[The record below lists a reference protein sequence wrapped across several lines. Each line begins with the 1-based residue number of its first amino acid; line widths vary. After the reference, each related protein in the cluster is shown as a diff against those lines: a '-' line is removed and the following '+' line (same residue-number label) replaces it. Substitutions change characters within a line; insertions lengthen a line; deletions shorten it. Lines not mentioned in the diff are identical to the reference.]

1 MRFTKSRLADVE
13 QAYSIV
19 AMPILG
25 ESRVIAAPEGPGPVM
40 AFTPPSLDPVVLVDG
55 PGGCMGFAAYPG
67 RDDAIF
73 LISDFYPIYQ
83 SERAGVD
90 LCLAVDGLAVPWARR
105 RVFELPFV
113 HRICTVGDG
122 QRSFLLA
129 ASICGGKTHR
139 DDWSQP
145 GTVYAA
151 ELSEEPEHD
160 LEPAPVLEGIHHNHG
175 MHVGTYR
182 GERCVYIAADEG
194 LYALRLPTEGSST
207 WPFDHLLDEPISEPC
222 FIDLD
227 GDGAL
232 ELAVIEPFHG
242 NAMSVYKERDGRWER
257 VFSSELSF
265 GHGMWTGDLA
275 GAPTVIVA
283 NRSGNKDLVCLQVSS
298 LDPFTMEETII
309 DAGSGTTNV
318 DVLDI
323 DGRQVLVA
331 ANAAHAEYAKYE
343 ING

>member
-1 MRFTKSRLADVE
+1 MRFEKSRLAEVQ

-25 ESRVIAAPEGPGPVM
+25 ERRIVAAPEGPGPVVV
-40 AFTPPSLDPVVLVDG
+40 FTPPGLKPTVLVDG
-55 PGGCMGFAAYPG
+55 PGGCMGFAAHPG
-67 RDDAIF
+67 RDDAF
-73 LISDFYPIYQ
+73 FMISDFYPIYQ

-90 LCLAVDGLAVPWARR
+90 WCVAIDGLAVPWRRR
-105 RVFELPFV
+105 RVLELPFV
-113 HRICTVGDG
+113 HRICTFASSD
-122 QRSFLLA
+122 RHFLLA
-129 ASICGGKTHR
+129 ASICGGKSSQ

-151 ELSEEPEHD
+151 EL
-160 LEPAPVLEGIHHNHG
+160 PADPGVTLRPFPVLEGIHHNHG

-182 GERCVYIAADEG
+182 DERCVYIAADEG
-194 LYALRLPTEGSST
+194 LYALRLSTDGSSA
-207 WPFDHLLDEPISEPC
+207 WQVDHLLDEPISEPC

-232 ELAVIEPFHG
+232 ELAAIEPFHG
-242 NAMSVYKERDGRWER
+242 NAMSVYKELDGRWER

-265 GHGMWTGDLA
+265 GHGMWTGELT

-283 NRSGNKDLVCLQVSS
+283 NRSGDKDLVCLQVSS

-343 ING
+343 IDG